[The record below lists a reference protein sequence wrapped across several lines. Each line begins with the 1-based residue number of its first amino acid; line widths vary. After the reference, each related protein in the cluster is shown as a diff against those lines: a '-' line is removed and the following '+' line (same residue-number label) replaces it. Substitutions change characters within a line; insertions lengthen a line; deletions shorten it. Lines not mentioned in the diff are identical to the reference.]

1 MYWTAS
7 FTQDNPYRYI
17 SIALTVLIT
26 SWFSFNT
33 KCLTL
38 DKTTLLFSAERSKPP
53 SAQFQSDELI
63 EAAIIGLLGY
73 LFGFKGFVAILSNG
87 LDFEANDDQLV
98 DIIFL
103 LLAPTKNGSEHLQAL
118 ASVSRL
124 LKDKALVNKLRGC
137 KSTESALAVISQSIR
152 YEAA

>member
-1 MYWTAS
+1 MNINELLSENSFLVDFKASSKKHVLAELSQLAEKNLNVSSRIILENLSKREKLGSTAVGNGVAIPHA
-7 FTQDNPYRYI
+7 TDQ
-17 SIALTVLIT
+17 
-26 SWFSFNT
+26 
-33 KCLTL
+33 
-38 DKTTLLFSAERSKPP
+38 LLSKP
-53 SAQFQSDELI
+53 
-63 EAAIIGLLGY
+63 
-73 LFGFKGFVAILSNG
+73 KGFVAILSNG

-103 LLAPTKNGSEHLQAL
+103 LLAPTNNGSEHLQAL

-124 LKDKALVNKLRGC
+124 LKNKELVNKLRGC